1 MAEECGSGRKGVSF
15 KSFDSGLMVSGLVCC
30 LCVLCFCFSVLT
42 KESIFSLFTLF
53 FFFLPLFLLCE
64 LVSLRYGV

>member
-15 KSFDSGLMVSGLVCC
+15 KSFDSGLMVWACLLLLFVCA
-30 LCVLCFCFSVLT
+30 LFLFFCIDKKKV
-42 KESIFSLFTLF
+42 FSLFTL
-53 FFFLPLFLLCE
+53 FFLPLFLLCE